1 MKFIVNY
8 FWTNA
13 KLYIAKK
20 QTNVFFQAIIFG
32 QEKIEK
38 IKMG

>member
-1 MKFIVNY
+1 MVKFIVNY

-20 QTNVFFQAIIFG
+20 QTNIFLKAIIFG
-32 QEKIEK
+32 QEEMKK
-38 IKMG
+38 KKM